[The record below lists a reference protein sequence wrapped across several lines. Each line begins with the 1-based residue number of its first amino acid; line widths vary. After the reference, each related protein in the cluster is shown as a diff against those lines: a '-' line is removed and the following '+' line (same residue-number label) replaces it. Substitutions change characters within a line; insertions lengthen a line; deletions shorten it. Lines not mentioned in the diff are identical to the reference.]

1 MKNKFFLLILLISL
15 FFSGNL
21 FAQSSLKKQVDSL
34 FVIASSGELKYR
46 DLVKPTIEE
55 LANLGKD
62 IVPILVDKLDTKSA
76 RERLTIVNIFKKIGS
91 DAVPYLITSL
101 KNPNGLIVQRV
112 CWALGD
118 IKDSSAVDALIAVS
132 SHSRWQVRDQAVGA
146 LGDIADNKADDIIL
160 MSFDDTIGQVRKAA
174 AVSSGKMHI
183 LESVSPLIHQL
194 GDEFYGARMSA
205 AEALLKLDSSYVSES
220 LGDSLNS
227 ENSFVRSLGCSILGK
242 IATDQAIDILYQ
254 TFLNSSGD
262 LKLYTALALIEADSS
277 NLCGYQHMITTSD
290 FDRLSFLKIQS
301 AIQTAKIK
309 NEFQN

>member
-1 MKNKFFLLILLISL
+1 MKNNNLFLVIIFSL
-15 FFSGNL
+15 CLSGNL
-21 FAQSSLKKQVDSL
+21 FAQTSLKKQVDSL

-118 IKDSSAVDALIAVS
+118 IKDSSAVDVLMAVS
-132 SHSRWQVRDQAVGA
+132 NHSRWQVRDQAVGA
-146 LGDIADNKADDIIL
+146 LGDIADNKADDIVI
-160 MSFDDTIGQVRKAA
+160 FAFNDNIGQVRKAA

-183 LESVSPLIHQL
+183 LESVSRLIHQL
-194 GDEFYGARMSA
+194 GDDFYGARMSA
-205 AEALLKLDSSYVSES
+205 AEALLKLDSSYVAES
-220 LGDSLNS
+220 LADSLNS
-227 ENSFVRSLGCSILGK
+227 ENIFVRSLGCSILGE
-242 IATDQAIDILYQ
+242 IATDQAVDILYQ
-254 TFLNSSGD
+254 TFLSSSGD
-262 LKLYTALALIEADSS
+262 LKLSASLAIIDADPT
-277 NLCGYQHMITTSD
+277 NLCDYQNMIVTFG
-290 FDRLSFLKIQS
+290 FDRLSLLKIES
-301 AIQTAKIK
+301 AIKTARFD
-309 NEFQN
+309 NESQ